1 MKVIEVVPRFKL
13 AGAERMAE
21 SLIYGLAELGAD
33 VRAVSLY
40 DFESSITEGLRE
52 RGIPLRSFG
61 KRDGLDPSLVCKLY
75 RFFSGENPDVV
86 HTHLYAAKYAI
97 PAAHAADVPVCL
109 HTVHNI
115 ASEDLSGVDTV
126 LQRWFYARG
135 WATPVAISPTV
146 KRTVCEKFG
155 MSQDSVPMVLNGV
168 SRRMPRRRGERKD
181 GPFVFLHIGR
191 FEPVKNHSLLL
202 DAFERVHAAYG
213 DCRLLML
220 GTGPLIED
228 MRHKVTEL
236 DLDDAVE
243 IVGEV
248 GDVAPFLA
256 EADAF
261 VLPSAYEGLP
271 ITLVEA
277 LQAGVPCLASNVGG
291 VPDIVH
297 DGENGLLFEPTVD
310 AVAQAMN
317 RVVSDRALLIRLA
330 SNAQGSSDSF
340 TQERMSLG
348 YFELMRGMVGDG
360 HRG

>member
-21 SLIYGLAELGAD
+21 SLIYGLAELGVD
-33 VRAVSLY
+33 VRPVSLY
-40 DFESSITEGLRE
+40 DFESPITEGLHE
-52 RGIPLRSFG
+52 RGIPVHSFG
-61 KRDGLDPSLVCKLY
+61 KRGGLDPSLVRKLY
-75 RFFSGENPDVV
+75 RYISGEEPDVV

-97 PAAHAADVPVCL
+97 PAAHAAGVPACL
-109 HTVHNI
+109 HTVHSI
-115 ASEDLSGVDTV
+115 ASEDLSGADTV

-135 WATPVAISPTV
+135 WATPVAMSPRV
-146 KRTVCEKFG
+146 KRTICEKFG
-155 MSQDSVPMVLNGV
+155 MSQNSVPMVLNGV
-168 SRRMPRRRGERKD
+168 SRQMPLRRRERKG

-202 DAFERVHAAYG
+202 EAFERVHETHV
-213 DCRLLML
+213 DCRLVML

-228 MRHKVTEL
+228 MRRKAAEL
-236 DLDDAVE
+236 DLDGAVE

-248 GDVAPFLA
+248 ADVAPYLA
-256 EADAF
+256 KADAF

-317 RVVSDRALLIRLA
+317 RVVSDRALLSRFA
-330 SNAQGSSDSF
+330 SIAQDSTSSF

-348 YFELMRGMVGDG
+348 YFKLMQEMVDDG